1 MWMKVSLIKIYNT
14 GGKLV
19 IQIIIINYV
28 IINYNMRKTSLGEN
42 DSTFGYNEYV
52 ERKIR
57 YLADILSNNKKLLF
71 SFKQNHIKW

>member
-1 MWMKVSLIKIYNT
+1 MKVSLIKIYNT

-28 IINYNMRKTSLGEN
+28 IVNYNMRKTSLWEN

-57 YLADILSNNKKLLF
+57 YLADIFSNNKKLLF